1 MVTRYM
7 FIKTAYSL
15 YPFPTSAIDAV
26 LYGYFQEQ
34 GDRESFDLAD
44 LSRLSGAIRAAA
56 QRVDTAPG
64 PIIDPEIWFPE
75 HGAWDGRIGR
85 NRLVAL
91 TQRYHSRALAEAY
104 IRHTGKV
111 TFTVEDLRIMESIQD
126 ATPRPH
132 TVDAFLAIAQALYPM
147 STSKTDT

>member
-7 FIKTAYSL
+7 FIKTAYKL

-34 GDRESFDLAD
+34 GDRESYDLAD
-44 LSRLSGAIRAAA
+44 LTRLNGAIKSAA
-56 QRVDTAPG
+56 QRGDTAPG

-75 HGAWDGRIGR
+75 HGAWDSPIGR
-85 NRLVAL
+85 NKFLAF
-91 TQRYHSRALAEAY
+91 TQRHHPRSLAEAY

-111 TFTVEDLRIMESIQD
+111 IFTADDLRALEAIYD
-126 ATPRPH
+126 AAPRPH
-132 TVDAFLAIAQALYPM
+132 NFDTFLAASQALYPK
-147 STSKTDT
+147 SAHQK

>member
-7 FIKTAYSL
+7 FIKTAYAL

-34 GDRESFDLAD
+34 GDRESYDLAD
-44 LSRLSGAIRAAA
+44 LPRLSPAIRAAA
-56 QRVDTAPG
+56 QRGDTALG

-85 NRLVAL
+85 SRLLAL
-91 TQRYHSRALAEAY
+91 TQRYHPRALAEAY
-104 IRHTGKV
+104 IRHTGKT

-126 ATPRPH
+126 ATPHPH
-132 TVDAFLAIAQALYPM
+132 NFGTFLFTAQALYPM
-147 STSKTDT
+147 STQQK

>member
-15 YPFPTSAIDAV
+15 YPFPASAIDAV

-34 GDRESFDLAD
+34 GDRENYDLAD
-44 LSRLSGAIRAAA
+44 LTRLSPAIRAAA
-56 QRVDTAPG
+56 QRGDTATG
-64 PIIDPEIWFPE
+64 PIIYPEIWFPE

-85 NRLVAL
+85 NRLLAL
-91 TQRYHSRALAEAY
+91 TQRYHPRALAEAY
-104 IRHTGKV
+104 IHHTGKT
-111 TFTVEDLRIMESIQD
+111 TFTAEDLRIMESIYD

-132 TVDAFLAIAQALYPM
+132 NFDTFLATAQALYPM
-147 STSKTDT
+147 STQQN